1 MRIGKILV
9 GEGEFKFYIDGDEDF
24 PTITSTGAE
33 DYFGGAWAFHK
44 KNFGERAY
52 AQNFNTLFMGYP
64 FQSKEITPGIILV
77 LENLIQ
83 IQFMVLAMM
92 LYRCMGCTA
101 GIYPTPLVSKK
112 IYVLLSKP

>member
-64 FQSKEITPGIILV
+64 FQSKRDHTGIILV